1 MIMIPILS
9 LKYAPLMLFP
19 QTALPV
25 ANSEKQK
32 SRGLFLCL
40 LQHAGG
46 CFLLSPKGPPSCWR
60 AKPIIKAK
68 L

>member
-9 LKYAPLMLFP
+9 LKCTPLMLFP
-19 QTALPV
+19 QTAVSV

-40 LQHAGG
+40 LQHAGE
-46 CFLLSPKGPPSCWR
+46 FFAQPKGPT
-60 AKPIIKAK
+60 IM
-68 L
+68 LEG